1 MGLLSWIYSTDPSIK
16 AAEEATP
23 PGPGDDFWYEPF
35 YGSGS
40 NSGVNVTPDTA
51 MRATAVQACVRVL
64 AETLA
69 TLPLK
74 IYERLPDRIVE
85 NGDGTSRIV
94 NGGKKEAT
102 NHPLWDVLHSNPNS
116 WQTSFEWRE
125 MMMGHI
131 ALRGNAYSEIVPG
144 PRGFA
149 DKLIPLHP
157 DRVQVKQ
164 LENLRLVYEYTTPQG
179 QRRKFTQ
186 DEILHLRLLSTDGI
200 LGLSPITMARESI
213 GLSLATE
220 RYGARFF
227 KNNATP
233 GGIIMHP
240 GILEKDGRENLKRS
254 WQAAQGGSQ
263 QHSTAVLEEGMKWE
277 KIGMTSEDAQF
288 LETRKFQ
295 IADIARVFRVPPH
308 MIGDLEK
315 ATFNNIEELSR
326 NFVLYTMMPHAVR
339 WESGLER
346 DLILNRR
353 RFFIKFNFNSLLRG
367 NTKVR
372 IEALNKQ
379 IAGGWLTRNEAR
391 DIEDMNPL
399 PGLDEPLQAMN
410 MGNPGG
416 APDTKETDQQTED
429 REDREDPEEENNAAG
444 NGHRW
449 GVSEEWA

>member
-227 KNNATP
+227 TNNATP
-233 GGIIMHP
+233 
-240 GILEKDGRENLKRS
+240 
-254 WQAAQGGSQ
+254 
-263 QHSTAVLEEGMKWE
+263 
-277 KIGMTSEDAQF
+277 
-288 LETRKFQ
+288 
-295 IADIARVFRVPPH
+295 
-308 MIGDLEK
+308 
-315 ATFNNIEELSR
+315 
-326 NFVLYTMMPHAVR
+326 
-339 WESGLER
+339 
-346 DLILNRR
+346 
-353 RFFIKFNFNSLLRG
+353 
-367 NTKVR
+367 
-372 IEALNKQ
+372 
-379 IAGGWLTRNEAR
+379 
-391 DIEDMNPL
+391 
-399 PGLDEPLQAMN
+399 
-410 MGNPGG
+410 
-416 APDTKETDQQTED
+416 
-429 REDREDPEEENNAAG
+429 
-444 NGHRW
+444 
-449 GVSEEWA
+449 